1 VTYVFQSVTDREI
14 SVRDEPIDPAGGGGT
29 SAARR
34 SLALMQA
41 RGVQAAAWR
50 RLAAQAGAQA
60 ALLTAPDPTAAGLCQ
75 LCRGPAWP
83 GRDRCFRCHRYG
95 QCLPGLLPDVV
106 VPVAYAVKGGHHATN
121 LWLYKSERSGAT
133 AAGSAL
139 RSLLLVFLRD
149 HGGCVW
155 RQARAP
161 GPSHVAVVP
170 SRRGRPGMHP
180 LQRLAAPYLTLTW
193 VRLALARRD
202 DPQAHDPD
210 PSLFLPQRLRGASVL
225 LLDDTWT
232 TGASATSAAA
242 ALRLAGARSVAVVVL
257 GRHLDDYALALA
269 AGGGAG
275 ASLGMPFRPGL
286 CAVHA
291 PDRSQ

>member
-1 VTYVFQSVTDREI
+1 
-14 SVRDEPIDPAGGGGT
+14 
-29 SAARR
+29 
-34 SLALMQA
+34 MQA
-41 RGVQAAAWR
+41 RGLQAAAWR
-50 RLAAQAGAQA
+50 RLAAQAGGQA
-60 ALLTAPDPTAAGLCQ
+60 RLLTAPDPSAAGLCQ
-75 LCRGPAWP
+75 LCRGPARP
-83 GRDRCFRCHRYG
+83 GRERCYRCHRYG
-95 QCLPGLLPDVV
+95 ECLPGLLPDVV

-121 LWLYKSERSGAT
+121 LWLYKSQRPGSAE
-133 AAGSAL
+133 AGSAL

-170 SRRGRPGMHP
+170 SRRGRPGTHP
-180 LQRLAAPYLTLTW
+180 LQQLAAPYLTLTW

-202 DPQAHDPD
+202 DPRAHDPD
-210 PSLFLPQRLRGASVL
+210 PSLFVPQRLAGASVL

-232 TGASATSAAA
+232 TGASATGAAA

-269 AGGGAG
+269 AGDGPRT
-275 ASLGMPFRPGL
+275 SLGVPFRPWL

-291 PDRSQ
+291 PDRS